1 MLIPESLTET
11 PDAGARRRH
20 EASLRYR
27 KYVQELLHR
36 RQDLQGVSKLADLMS
51 DATRWAA

>member
-1 MLIPESLTET
+1 MLTPEALTET
-11 PDAGARRRH
+11 PDARDRRRH

-27 KYVQELLHR
+27 KHVQELLDR
-36 RQDLQGVSKLADLMS
+36 RSDLQGVSRLADLIS